1 MTLIRVGL
9 ENLQLVQLGLY
20 GFHDV
25 DLIDL
30 VKLTDE
36 FKHLRRKTANLD
48 INIYLFMD
56 DFLINK
62 SLFNQRRF
70 SGLSFFELTKPR
82 S

>member
-9 ENLQLVQLGLY
+9 ENLHFVQLGLY

-36 FKHLRRKTANLD
+36 FEHLRRKTANLD
-48 INIYLFMD
+48 INIHLFMD

-70 SGLSFFELTKPR
+70 AGLSFFELSEPR